1 MMSLVIFLFIMC
13 GIAFIKYKIDKNKDG
28 KRNKIS
34 TQKQTEVIGATM
46 LDRFFVE
53 CVLAEADDFSKPK
66 NKQRAQLLAEKYKLN
81 YPNGIEELYQRGME
95 EHKAVSQRFVLNRL
109 EKKRE
114 EERKE
119 FEQLNKYSDLTGKA
133 KRIAMLSD
141 QVAELRKTAK
151 NKTQYADMLMR
162 SGQQKERDWAAWG
175 GVADGIAGFGAGV
188 STAIDMQ
195 MQNIQIRE
203 ENEKRRQASLPG
215 YMFMTNSAQ
224 GNRKKADE
232 IMKEIER
239 VKTKLISE
247 ESSDE
252 LMKKISFSHTVFLAT
267 ETGAAKVFTCA
278 SLDQEFR
285 IFDDVPAVVEG
296 TIIAQIYDGDQL
308 SGTVQLVFPVYGLEG
323 LGKISL
329 KGICLDCCKP
339 GKNYTV
345 KFIAKN
351 LWAMER

>member
-1 MMSLVIFLFIMC
+1 M
-13 GIAFIKYKIDKNKDG
+13 
-28 KRNKIS
+28 
-34 TQKQTEVIGATM
+34 
-46 LDRFFVE
+46 
-53 CVLAEADDFSKPK
+53 
-66 NKQRAQLLAEKYKLN
+66 
-81 YPNGIEELYQRGME
+81 
-95 EHKAVSQRFVLNRL
+95 
-109 EKKRE
+109 
-114 EERKE
+114 ERKP
-119 FEQLNKYSDLTGKA
+119 DW
-133 KRIAMLSD
+133 LS
-141 QVAELRKTAK
+141 
-151 NKTQYADMLMR
+151 
-162 SGQQKERDWAAWG
+162 
-175 GVADGIAGFGAGV
+175 GFPV
-188 STAIDMQ
+188 
-195 MQNIQIRE
+195 QI
-203 ENEKRRQASLPG
+203 
-215 YMFMTNSAQ
+215 YCNSV
-224 GNRKKADE
+224 
-232 IMKEIER
+232 I
-239 VKTKLISE
+239 TKLISE

-285 IFDDVPAVVEG
+285 IFDDVPAVVDG